1 MARAEFQL
9 DLRAVR
15 GALVDMTA
23 TAAGA
28 IANATTALLDQDMAA
43 AQCAA
48 EADRALEEA
57 RLGVEHR
64 AYQLLALQQ
73 PVAGDLRELVSA
85 IKVSADLR
93 RMGSLAHHIAK
104 VAQRRHPAA
113 AVPADLRATFT
124 RMGAVAERIVDGAGV
139 ALEGRDATDA
149 ARLAIDDDAMDG
161 LRRTLFRA
169 LLAGWPHGVEDA
181 INVALLG
188 RYYERFAD
196 HAVAVAQSV
205 VYVVTGTLTGE
216 HPEPLH

>member
-15 GALVDMTA
+15 GALVDMSA
-23 TAAGA
+23 TASGA

-43 AQCAA
+43 ARCAA
-48 EADRALEEA
+48 AADQSLEDA

-64 AYQLLALQQ
+64 SYQLLALQQ

-104 VAQRRHPAA
+104 VAQWRHPAA
-113 AVPADLRATFT
+113 AVPADLQVTFT
-124 RMGAVAERIVDGAGV
+124 RMGSVAARIADGAGV
-139 ALEGRDATDA
+139 ALETRDATDA

-161 LRRTLFRA
+161 LRRTLFRS
-169 LLAGWPHGVEDA
+169 LLVGWPHGVEDA

-196 HAVAVAQSV
+196 HAVAVAQAV
-205 VYVVTGTLTGE
+205 VYAVTGTLTGE
-216 HPEPLH
+216 HPEPLR